1 MNVPTWAGACILAG
15 ALLLALAAFTLAMTN
30 LQAAGVQ

>member
-1 MNVPTWAGACILAG
+1 VNVPTWAGACILAG
-15 ALLLALAAFTLAMTN
+15 ALLLALAAFVLGMSG